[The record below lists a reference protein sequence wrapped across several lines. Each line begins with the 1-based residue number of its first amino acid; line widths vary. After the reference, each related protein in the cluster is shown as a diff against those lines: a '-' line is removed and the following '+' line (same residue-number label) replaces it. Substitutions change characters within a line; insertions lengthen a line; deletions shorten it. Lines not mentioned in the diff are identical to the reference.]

1 MTTSPVQIATCTN
14 ITLDQI
20 LESAVVLNWKDLLPG
35 TRTNLVHVEYRLAPA
50 GALEFLKIWSSIT
63 RGHQYLVC
71 DWTCTPSSAA
81 SHVGFSN
88 DFYSKDLAQMLESVI
103 GHQAAFSKDL
113 TLHRDGLVQNPSTD
127 RRGPT
132 VSRGVHDGSV
142 PLVCSALAGPPTL
155 HRMRRRRRCRTPYGS
170 ELF

>member
-71 DWTCTPSSAA
+71 EWACTPLLPG
-81 SHVGFSN
+81 SHVTFSN
-88 DFYSKDLAQMLESVI
+88 DFYSKDLAQMLESI
-103 GHQAAFSKDL
+103 IQHQAAFSKDL
-113 TLHRDGLVQNPSTD
+113 TLHRDGLVQIHPPTEED
-127 RRGPT
+127 RRSAGACMT
-132 VSRGVHDGSV
+132 EASHWFV
-142 PLVCSALAGPPTL
+142 PL
-155 HRMRRRRRCRTPYGS
+155 RQDRRHYT
-170 ELF
+170 E